1 MHPHKVSRILL
12 DLVCVGCVNKNAWD
26 QGEGW
31 SKDKDRDDDRYEVC
45 GDIRNRDEVR
55 DQNKDK
61 DKDKDKDEY

>member
-12 DLVCVGCVNKNAWD
+12 DLVCVGRVNKNAWD
-26 QGEGW
+26 QSEGW
-31 SKDKDRDDDRYEVC
+31 SEDKDRDEVC